1 MVRTLLR
8 RPPLTN
14 TDRDLVE
21 AGYDAVYEAVPA
33 SATLRQLWREHAAG
47 ADFPDEF
54 AHISFVTLS
63 QLRRMAKELRLAPGK
78 TLVDVGCGL
87 AGPALWVARQTGAK
101 LIGVD
106 LSSVAVAKAAERAA
120 ALEMSGQ
127 ARFAAGT
134 FAETGL
140 PPDSADAMM
149 SEDALQ
155 YATDKS
161 AAFGEAARILHPGG
175 RFVFTAFELEPAR
188 VAGLPVL
195 GADPVDDYRP
205 LLDAAGF
212 SVDAYEEVP
221 GWPEPMSAAYSAVLA
236 AREALAGE
244 MGEAAVGAL
253 AAEMSLTLELKPY
266 RRRVFAS
273 ATKR

>member
-1 MVRTLLR
+1 M
-8 RPPLTN
+8 TN
-14 TDRDLVE
+14 ADSNPVE
-21 AGYDAVYEAVPA
+21 AGYDAVYAAMPA
-33 SATLRQLWREHAAG
+33 SATLRRLWRDHAAG

-63 QLRRMAKELRLAPGK
+63 QLQRMTEELRLAPGK
-78 TLVDVGCGL
+78 SLVDVGCGL
-87 AGPALWVARQTGAK
+87 AGPALWVAKQTGAQ

-106 LSSVAVAKAAERAA
+106 LSSVAVAKATERAA
-120 ALEMSGQ
+120 ALGLSGQ
-127 ARFAAGT
+127 ARFAVGT

-140 PPDSADAMM
+140 SPGSADAMM

-155 YATDKS
+155 YAADKS
-161 AAFGEAARILHPGG
+161 AALREAARVLRPGG

-188 VAGLPVL
+188 VAGLPIL
-195 GADPVDDYRP
+195 GADPVDDYRRG
-205 LLDAAGF
+205 LEAAGF

-221 GWPEPMSAAYSAVLA
+221 GWPEPMTEAYSAVLA
-236 AREALAGE
+236 AREALIAE

-253 AAEMSLTLELKPY
+253 TAEMSLTLEVKPY
-266 RRRVFAS
+266 RRRVLAV